1 MLIFKNVPSVKTE
14 ITTYT
19 VGEQIKFWD
28 STERTWVKGKI
39 IEITEC
45 CGYFV
50 KLTIAYYAYKK
61 QREVVICREDWLSK
75 S

>member
-1 MLIFKNVPSVKTE
+1 MLNFKNVPSLNTE

-19 VGEQIKFWD
+19 VGDEIKFWD
-28 STERTWVKGKI
+28 SIEQTWLKGKI
-39 IEITEC
+39 IQITEC

-50 KLTIAYYAYKK
+50 KLKITYYAYKK
-61 QREVVICREDWLSK
+61 QREVVICREDWLGK